1 MTYFYRRSFIERSVA
16 ALGLGWLSGSVN
28 HSVQAQASS
37 PSARL
42 KALGI
47 TLPAVPAPVG
57 IYVPAVRVGNL
68 LFVSGHGPANL
79 PDGTRP
85 LGKVGGNLTLQQG
98 KDSARQ
104 TGLNVLTSVQ
114 STIGSLDRVVR
125 VVKVLGMVNVAP
137 GFTEMPQV
145 INGFSELMVEVFG
158 KERGTGA
165 RSAVGMA
172 SLPQNIPVE
181 VEAVFEVRD

>member
-1 MTYFYRRSFIERSVA
+1 MHVERRSF
-16 ALGLGWLSGSVN
+16 LGRTLTFFSGAWLTGSVTP
-28 HSVQAQASS
+28 SVQAQAPN

-42 KALGI
+42 KELGI
-47 TLPAVPAPVG
+47 TLPAAPAAIG

-85 LGKVGGNLTLQQG
+85 LGKVGGDLTLQQG
-98 KDSARQ
+98 KDSARR

-114 STIGSLDRVVR
+114 STLGSLDRVVR
-125 VVKVLGMVNVAP
+125 VVKVLGMVSVAP
-137 GFTEMPQV
+137 GFTEMPAV